1 MAGAYRTENDLVM
14 KVLANLGVLAPGQPV
29 DVEDFNN
36 VQVEIDSIR
45 RTTEGFIDGFV
56 LPDIN
61 NIPGVYFNPFADI
74 VTGEVSVKFGSTPD
88 DRAMLVN
95 KGLGGLQGVDVG
107 YGAAAKTLRAITR
120 GRPTGQ
126 PLQLDYF

>member
-1 MAGAYRTENDLVM
+1 MAGAYRTENDLVL

-45 RTTEGFIDGFV
+45 RTAEGFIDGFQI
-56 LPDIN
+56 PDIN
-61 NIPGVYFNPFADI
+61 QIPGVYFSSFADI
-74 VTGEVSVKFGSTPD
+74 VTGEVCVKFGSTPD
-88 DRAMLVN
+88 DRMMFVN
-95 KGLGGLQGVDVG
+95 KGLGGVQGVDVG

-126 PLQLDYF
+126 PLQVDYF